1 MMLCFVSRQSVLA
14 LSLSGLAALWL
25 PAAYALGLQDAY
37 QAALG
42 HDPKFRAAQKD
53 LEASAESRAIGRS
66 YLLPEVTFGASRGR
80 NALDRTVG
88 RTSDSLNYDSSS
100 AALQLRQPLFN
111 REFAARY
118 RQGEVQARYGEV
130 QFAIRNNELILRM
143 LEAYTNLLLTYEQV
157 NLAEAQASAY
167 AEQLRSSERAFK
179 LGEGTQTDVLEAR
192 ASHQLALA
200 QIIEARGGLD
210 NAASILSGIIGP
222 DLKAAPRHLGRQFD
236 FVKLDP
242 DSLDKWQVTALDRSS
257 EIELRRQV
265 VRNASEQ
272 LAIATAA
279 QYPRLDLTASISRS
293 ESDSINTINQT
304 NAQKS
309 IGLQL
314 NVPLYSGGRTSAQVR
329 QSEAT
334 LGRAE
339 AELADITQEIEV
351 ELRRQF
357 NALQGGAQRIDALGK
372 ALDSATLLIEA
383 TRKSV
388 LGGVRVTLDV
398 LNAEQRKYTVER
410 DLAQAR
416 FTYLQAWLRLRSA
429 AGLLQPDDLAAMEGY
444 LSPGS
449 GAYMPMFSKP

>member
-1 MMLCFVSRQSVLA
+1 MMKTRFVFRQSLLAVSLAVLTA
-14 LSLSGLAALWL
+14 TLHHAHAF
-25 PAAYALGLQDAY
+25 GLQDAY
-37 QAALG
+37 QAARG

-53 LEASAESRAIGRS
+53 LEASVESRIIGRS
-66 YLLPEVTFGASRGR
+66 YLLPEVNFGASRGR
-80 NALDRTVG
+80 NLLDRTFG
-88 RTSDSLNYDSSS
+88 SNSDTLNYDSSS
-100 AALQLRQPLFN
+100 TVLQLRQPLFN
-111 REFAARY
+111 RESAARY
-118 RQGEVQARYGEV
+118 RQGQVQARYGEV

-143 LEAYTNLLLTYEQV
+143 LEAYTNLLLSYEQL
-157 NLAEAQASAY
+157 NLAEAQANAY

-179 LGEGTQTDVLEAR
+179 LGEGTQTEVLEAR
-192 ASHQLALA
+192 ASRELALA
-200 QIIEARGGLD
+200 QIIEARGGID
-210 NAASILSGIIGP
+210 NASAILGSIIGP
-222 DLKAAPRHLGRQFD
+222 ELKATPRRLGRQFD
-236 FVKLDP
+236 FVKLEP
-242 DSLDKWQVTALDRSS
+242 DGLEKWQAIALERSS
-257 EIELRRQV
+257 DIELRRQV
-265 VRNASEQ
+265 VENAREQ
-272 LAIATAA
+272 LAIAEAG

-293 ESDSINTINQT
+293 ESESINTINQT

-309 IGLQL
+309 IGVQL
-314 NVPLYSGGRTSAQVR
+314 NFPLYAGGRTSAQTR
-329 QSEAT
+329 QNEAA

-339 AELADITQEIEV
+339 AELADITQEVSV

-429 AGLLQPDDLAAMEGY
+429 AGLLRPDDLIEMEGY
-444 LSPGS
+444 LSVGS
-449 GAYMPMFSKP
+449 NSTPMFSNP

>member
-1 MMLCFVSRQSVLA
+1 MKLRSLARQSLWT
-14 LSLSGLAALWL
+14 LSLVGFAAVC
-25 PAAYALGLQDAY
+25 AAQAHALGLQDAY
-37 QAALG
+37 QAARA

-66 YLLPEVTFGASRGR
+66 FLLPEVTAGASRGR

-88 RTSDSLNYDSSS
+88 ANSDSLNYDSSS
-100 AALQLRQPLFN
+100 AALQLRQPLYN
-111 REFAARY
+111 RESAARY
-118 RQGEVQARYGEV
+118 RQGQVQAKYGEI
-130 QFAIRNNELILRM
+130 QFSIRNNELILRM
-143 LEAYTNLLLTYEQV
+143 LEAYTNLLLAYEQV
-157 NLAEAQASAY
+157 NLAEGQAAAF
-167 AEQLRSSERAFK
+167 AEQLRSSERLLK
-179 LGEGTQTDVLEAR
+179 LGEGTQTEVLEAR
-192 ASHQLALA
+192 ASHELALA
-200 QIIEARGGLD
+200 QIIEARGGID
-210 NAASILSGIIGP
+210 NATAVLGGIIGP
-222 DLKAAPRHLGRQFD
+222 DLRPTPRRLGRQFE

-242 DSLDKWQVTALDRSS
+242 DSLEKWLATALEQSGD
-257 EIELRRQV
+257 IELRRQV
-265 VRNASEQ
+265 VENAREQ
-272 LAIATAA
+272 VALAQAGH
-279 QYPRLDLTASISRS
+279 YPRLDLTASISRS
-293 ESDSINTINQT
+293 ESESINTINQT

-314 NVPLYSGGRTSAQVR
+314 NLPLYAGGRTSAQIR
-329 QSEAT
+329 QNEAT

-339 AELADITQEIEV
+339 AELADITQEVSV

-357 NALQGGAQRIDALGK
+357 NALQGGAQRIEALGR

-429 AGLLQPDDLAAMEGY
+429 AGLLKPDDLTQMEGY
-444 LSPGS
+444 LTVG
-449 GAYMPMFSKP
+449 GQGQPMFSSP

>member
-1 MMLCFVSRQSVLA
+1 MKPRFLKCQSVLV
-14 LSLSGLAALWL
+14 LSLAGLTLAWL
-25 PAAYALGLQDAY
+25 PHAHALGLQDAY

-42 HDPKFRAAQKD
+42 HDPKFRTAQKE
-53 LEASAESRAIGRS
+53 LEASAQASAIGRS
-66 YLLPEVTFGASRGR
+66 YLLPEINFGASRGR

-88 RTSDSLNYDSSS
+88 PNSDSLNYNSSS

-111 REFAARY
+111 RESAARY
-118 RQGEVQARYGEV
+118 RQGLVQTKYGEI
-130 QFAIRNNELILRM
+130 QFSIRNNELILRM
-143 LEAYTNLLLTYEQV
+143 LEAYTNLLLAYEQV
-157 NLAEAQASAY
+157 NLAEAQANAY
-167 AEQLRSSERAFK
+167 GEQLRSSERAFK
-179 LGEGTQTDVLEAR
+179 LGEGTQTEVLEAR
-192 ASHQLALA
+192 ASRELALA
-200 QIIEARGGLD
+200 QIIEARGGID
-210 NAASILSGIIGP
+210 NAAAILGGIIGP
-222 DLKAAPRHLGRQFD
+222 DLKAAPRRLGRQFD
-236 FVKLDP
+236 FVKLEP
-242 DSLDKWQVTALDRSS
+242 DSLEKWQATALAQSMD
-257 EIELRRQV
+257 IELRRQV
-265 VRNASEQ
+265 VENAKEQ
-272 LAIATAA
+272 LAIVEAGHS
-279 QYPRLDLTASISRS
+279 PRLDLTASISRS

-314 NVPLYSGGRTSAQVR
+314 NVPLYSGGRVSAQVR
-329 QSEAT
+329 QNEAA

-339 AELADITQEIEV
+339 AELADITQEVLV

-357 NALQGGAQRIDALGK
+357 NALEGGAQRIEALGK

-429 AGLLQPDDLAAMEGY
+429 AGLLRPDDLTEMEGY
-444 LSPGS
+444 LSAGGS
-449 GAYMPMFSKP
+449 RTPMFSNP